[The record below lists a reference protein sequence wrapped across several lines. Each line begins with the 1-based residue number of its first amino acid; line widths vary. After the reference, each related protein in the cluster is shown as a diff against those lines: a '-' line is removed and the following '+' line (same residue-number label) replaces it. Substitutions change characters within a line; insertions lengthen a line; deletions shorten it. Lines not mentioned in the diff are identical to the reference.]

1 MGFDETLSYL
11 YDLQKFGTKLG
22 LENTLSLMGL
32 LDRPHEKARFLHV
45 TGTNGKGSVSALASS
60 ALIAAGHRTG
70 LYTSPHLVS
79 FTERIKVDGAEVS
92 EQGVVELADRL
103 RGLVDE
109 KMPELKPTFF
119 EFTTAMAMDYFA
131 REGAEVVVLEV
142 GMGGRLDS
150 TNVAVPECSV
160 ITNVE
165 LEHTE
170 YLGGTIQE
178 ISSEKAGIIK
188 PGVPLVTSESKSAT
202 LDYLKGVCAERG
214 SDIFVLGRDFDFRF
228 KGYSWERGR
237 VVQIMDLYGP
247 GGDITDLEIK
257 LVGEHQL
264 VNAAT
269 AACALAVMDK
279 RGVNVGQDVVREGFR
294 NAAWPGRLEVVSDR
308 PLTVLD
314 GAHNTASA
322 AKLAAAVNKYFKGRY
337 RRLILVAGVLSDKDS
352 GSMLA
357 LLAPLAD
364 EVVLTQADYAR
375 ATPADELLAMLPST
389 GALTVVKKSVPE
401 AVGYAFSAA
410 NPEDMI
416 LIAGSL
422 YVVGEAKAYLDDKKP
437 FLKA

>member
-11 YDLQKFGTKLG
+11 YGLQKFGTKLG

-32 LDRPHEKARFLHV
+32 LGRPHEKARFLHV

-79 FTERIKVDGAEVS
+79 FTERIKVNGAEVS

-109 KMPELKPTFF
+109 NMPELKPTFF

-150 TNVAVPECSV
+150 TNVALPECSV

-178 ISSEKAGIIK
+178 IASEKAGIIK
-188 PGVPLVTSESKSAT
+188 PGVPLVTTEARPAT
-202 LDYLKGVCAERG
+202 LDYLKGVCAGRG

-228 KGYSWERGR
+228 KGCTWERGR
-237 VVQIMDLYGP
+237 VVQVMDWFGP
-247 GGDITDLEIK
+247 GGDIPDLEIR

-264 VNAAT
+264 VNAAA
-269 AACALAVMDK
+269 AACAIAVMDR
-279 RGVNVGQDVVREGFR
+279 RGVKAGHDAVREGFR

-322 AKLAAAVNKYFKGRY
+322 AKLAAAVNKYFQGRY

-375 ATPADELLAMLPST
+375 ATPADELLSMLPS
-389 GALTVVKKSVPE
+389 GALAVVKKSVPE

-410 NPEDMI
+410 SPEDMV